1 MAEIPAFEDY
11 LKKYA
16 VYVILALALGILSVY
31 VSRETSLKEENT
43 QLKSELTG
51 ATEQLT
57 SMETQ
62 YRSMEDQVRKSQET
76 HKTVVIKT
84 AVDGSKTEQWEE
96 VTKNMEDSYHNVI
109 QHQQEIITQ
118 LEQKVSELQ
127 SAHNGEKVEIVRNAP
142 KFALLAEYHY
152 DGLTWIDRLRVG
164 AGLNL
169 GAWTVGAT
177 AQIKQEFNPALDV
190 AFRF

>member
-1 MAEIPAFEDY
+1 MSDIPAFEDY

-16 VYVILALALGILSVY
+16 VYGLLALALGILSVY
-31 VSRETSLKEENT
+31 VSRETTLEQENAAI
-43 QLKSELTG
+43 KSERDG
-51 ATEQLT
+51 AVKQLESMRSQYLELESKKDKTIETTKIVYREKKADGGEIERTEET
-57 SMETQ
+57 SKDAEQ
-62 YRSMEDQVRKSQET
+62 SYLL
-76 HKTVVIKT
+76 VI
-84 AVDGSKTEQWEE
+84 S
-96 VTKNMEDSYHNVI
+96 
-109 QHQQEIITQ
+109 HQQEIMAQ
-118 LEQKVSELQ
+118 MEQRISELE
-127 SAHNGEKVEIVRNAP
+127 ATVANKKVEIVRNAP